1 MIAIAAMPHKEHND
15 CVVSGFITGKSYHM
29 LFRSMHEKCL
39 RCKVVEAG
47 GPSLKA
53 CRRFWQRCIA
63 LPREG
68 VELETSVRRYFRTT
82 ALQQSKSVADR
93 LVGYHHSRTII
104 LGLCRYALFLAHPPC
119 KVPRLRNLMARPVY
133 TGQRGVSTARS
144 LSQRA
149 MEYRGKNIIQRA
161 YAQTNCNLESQCG
174 SSCPNALC
182 RCMSL
187 SDPICVM

>member
-1 MIAIAAMPHKEHND
+1 MEKLADGGGGSARHDTAMIAIAAMPHKEHND

-82 ALQQSKSVADR
+82 ALQQSQECRGQPGR
-93 LVGYHHSRTII
+93 LPPLEDHHSWTMPICPI
-104 LGLCRYALFLAHPPC
+104 SGTPAMQSASTAQLDGAPC
-119 KVPRLRNLMARPVY
+119 LHRPERCEY
-133 TGQRGVSTARS
+133 GTEPITEGHGVSRQGHYPACIR
-144 LSQRA
+144 
-149 MEYRGKNIIQRA
+149 
-161 YAQTNCNLESQCG
+161 
-174 SSCPNALC
+174 PNDL
-182 RCMSL
+182 
-187 SDPICVM
+187 